1 MPGKGTAARQP
12 VSMRADTVSKRTTG
26 RTLLILAPSLY
37 VFIGGLADISR
48 LWQPI
53 GWFGA
58 TADHDGVVTHV
69 AAGSPADAAGIRAG
83 DRFDVAALAPQQRW
97 YLFPEN
103 CAPPGASLSV
113 DVMRDGV
120 ISVVGAAAPIGV
132 AYAILKHR
140 VVNVS
145 FVVSRT
151 IVYGTITAILIATF
165 AFIDWLVGRVLDQSR
180 LAVVAEV
187 IAAIAIGFSL
197 NGLHRQ
203 IDRFVDGL
211 LFRSRHA
218 AERTLTRFAAGLP
231 HAASFELVDEMLAEE
246 TTAALGLTSAA
257 VFRRTS
263 EHCFDRMAA
272 VGWEGATATRLTERD
287 RLVLHLEGERQALK
301 LADVRWN
308 RTDLPAAPAEPAL
321 ALPVFVRHQLEG
333 IVVLGAHATGE
344 DFDAYELRLLT
355 NCAVAAGAAY
365 DHLDADA
372 LRRRVE
378 DLQRMLDSLRP
389 SAGAQEGANAWIQ
402 PSTPLPSSG

>member
-1 MPGKGTAARQP
+1 
-12 VSMRADTVSKRTTG
+12 
-26 RTLLILAPSLY
+26 
-37 VFIGGLADISR
+37 
-48 LWQPI
+48 
-53 GWFGA
+53 
-58 TADHDGVVTHV
+58 
-69 AAGSPADAAGIRAG
+69 
-83 DRFDVAALAPQQRW
+83 
-97 YLFPEN
+97 
-103 CAPPGASLSV
+103 
-113 DVMRDGV
+113 MRDGV

-218 AERTLTRFAAGLP
+218 AERTLTRFAAGLRTRP
-231 HAASFELVDEMLAEE
+231 VRTRRRDAREE

-287 RLVLHLEGERQALK
+287 KPVLHLEGERQA
-301 LADVRWN
+301 
-308 RTDLPAAPAEPAL
+308 
-321 ALPVFVRHQLEG
+321 
-333 IVVLGAHATGE
+333 
-344 DFDAYELRLLT
+344 
-355 NCAVAAGAAY
+355 
-365 DHLDADA
+365 
-372 LRRRVE
+372 
-378 DLQRMLDSLRP
+378 
-389 SAGAQEGANAWIQ
+389 
-402 PSTPLPSSG
+402 